1 MGQVVGTLQ
10 CLPMHWP
17 KRVPAL
23 AAGGLLS
30 LMLHGPAQA
39 SAVTFTGRLD
49 DSADT
54 LHLVGSQG
62 LTAPQFGSDYDIA
75 NNVAL
80 WTFNVATSGLIAISS
95 TSYSAGGIDA
105 YLTVFLGTGNDATY
119 VGSGISVDGLEDF
132 NFALSLLAGDYT
144 LAIGTFAN
152 QSFADNSGGTLADG
166 FIGLGEPGSLG
177 SSAYVVSVSTD
188 VVVNPVPEPDAASL
202 AFIALGVAAWGTSRR
217 RRSPP

>member
-1 MGQVVGTLQ
+1 MGQVLGTLQ

-17 KRVPAL
+17 KQVPAL

-39 SAVTFTGRLD
+39 STVTFTGRLD
-49 DSADT
+49 DNTDA
-54 LHLVGSQG
+54 HLVGSPG

-80 WTFNVATSGLIAISS
+80 WTFNVATSGLIAIGS

-105 YLTVFLGTGNDATY
+105 YLTVFLGTGNNATY
-119 VGSGISVDGLEDF
+119 VGSGISADGLEDF

-144 LAIGTFAN
+144 LAIGAFAN

-177 SSAYVVSVSTD
+177 SGTYIVSVSTD

-202 AFIALGVAAWGTSRR
+202 AFIALGFAAWGTSRR
-217 RRSPP
+217 RRSQP